1 MLNLHLKL
9 FNVSVQVACSSKE
22 IVNILTAGFSA
33 FIIAPQEHVEGG
45 HALCQPTIR
54 YTISG
59 DSDNGFVIER
69 EGAEPFEAENS
80 YWLLYGFEKD
90 LTIELELQRKDL
102 FFVHGAALTLN
113 GKAILISAPSG
124 SGKSTTTWALL
135 HHGFDYMSDE
145 LAPIQLASLNIEPF
159 PHALNQKKHPPAP
172 YTLPEST
179 YKTDRT
185 MHVPVEALPCKVVST
200 PTPLVAM
207 FYVKYNPEADEPSV
221 IPVSISEGCM
231 NLFANGLNQLQ
242 HENKGLATATDIAQR
257 VPAFKVETTSNLEQS
272 ALMLKDFVTQL
283 Q

>member
-1 MLNLHLKL
+1 MLNLNLKL
-9 FNVSVQVACSSKE
+9 FKVSVQVACSSKE
-22 IVNILTAGFSA
+22 IVNIVTAGFSA
-33 FIIAPQEHVEGG
+33 FILDPQEREP
-45 HALCQPTIR
+45 CQPTIR
-54 YTISG
+54 YMISG
-59 DSDNGFVIER
+59 DTENGFMIER
-69 EGAEPFEAENS
+69 EGADPFKAKNT

-145 LAPIQLASLNIEPF
+145 LAPIELKSLNVEPF

-172 YTLPEST
+172 YTLPEAT

-185 MHVPVEALPCKVVST
+185 MHVPVEALPCKVVPT

-207 FYVKYNPEADEPSV
+207 FYVQYNPEVDEPSV
-221 IPVSISEGCM
+221 TAVSVAQGCM

-242 HENKGLATATDIAQR
+242 HENKGLATATDIAAR
-257 VPAFKVETTSNLEQS
+257 VPAFKVETTSDLEKS
-272 ALMLKDFVTQL
+272 ALMLKEFCNTL
-283 Q
+283 IPL